1 MRIPGFRFCHHAI
14 PVFAIVAAC
23 VAQGVDGMGLAPGLP
38 PNPDD
43 WVCYEPS
50 PPSEDRIRELCENEY
65 KQDKSGKYKP
75 EWGKPADLGVPGTLS
90 DLARKNAFDERLQD
104 FLANKGYKDW
114 VHDLTWRL
122 TGPYVGEIPDGKS
135 YGVHPAVRIYYSPE
149 IMEWLCGGRKGEIDD
164 NAILVKEM
172 HNVDASLGISEDR
185 ACMVITQSPEPTSW
199 TVMVRT
205 GDKTFDGWYWANPAR
220 PPEDSK
226 PGEYAGNPPILDK
239 SAVTREGFFGKPPV
253 KRDAD
258 WYPTGDLFSEKKP
271 ANVVS
276 PYNLYGAYC
285 LNCHA
290 SAEKYSTYASLDN
303 ILTPGILYKR
313 FPQPAEPDSGNTGPS
328 FKVLSGAAHAE
339 VSAVARK
346 SPSDYGFSRPLDKI
360 APGFKQAFGDRGMET
375 FAEAIDLRLPAETY
389 DHHPAAADG
398 SGPFLTS
405 DQCIGCHD
413 ATVSNAA
420 VPNMLI
426 TDRESGKQVNV
437 SPYGEWRASP
447 MGLAGRDPIFFSQ
460 LQSETNNLP
469 QLDACIENTCL
480 HCHGVMGQRQYS
492 ADTQKNPDKECESLF
507 AVAPPEQVPIGQPFR
522 LDMVTQWQD
531 TKTHDSA
538 YGNLARDGISCTV
551 CHHISDTGLGEEKT
565 FTGNFVTG
573 PANEIYGPFA
583 DDTVVTKPME
593 HALDIT
599 PRFGKQITDS
609 DMCGSCHNIL
619 LPVFNNDGTRHKV
632 ATVNGRDLF
641 ASYEQTTHL
650 EWVNSAFAQSGDEF
664 ASCQDCHMPTIYKN
678 QDLSGT
684 RIANIESD
692 DFPPTT
698 HRLPNDEIKLT
709 PREKYTRHSLHGLNI
724 FLNEM
729 FQQFPLIL
737 GVRQIDYMGSIS
749 TDTQPSLVTSNQS
762 MVEMARKQTAD
773 IAIQELSI
781 DPNGQL
787 LADVLVTNKTGHF
800 LPSGVGFRRVFIEFT
815 VEDKN
820 GNLIWA
826 SGRTNELGMIL
837 NGIGNEVLPSE
848 QGVGNTDAY
857 QPHYEAI
864 TDGGQVQIYQE
875 LIKDSAGEFTTSFL
889 RRVHTVKDNRLRGK
903 GYDPKRFVENPSP
916 YIQLLAELEGNAA
929 KDPYYFDPT
938 LTGADRI
945 RYRIRLAPSQVG
957 GIGRV
962 RVRLLSQSIPPFYLQ
977 QRFSDAGKGP
987 AEKDEIRRLYY
998 LAGHLNTREEAS
1010 PIEDWK
1016 LLLVEDCRL
1025 VNGRLCNS

>member
-1 MRIPGFRFCHHAI
+1 MRIPSFRICLAV
-14 PVFAIVAAC
+14 PVFAIVAAS
-23 VAQGVDGMGLAPGLP
+23 AARGADSGQTPGLP

-43 WVCYEPS
+43 WVCYDPG
-50 PPSEDRIRELCENEY
+50 PPSEDRIKELCEDEYGSGEY
-65 KQDKSGKYKP
+65 KS
-75 EWGKPADLGVPGTLS
+75 EWGKPVDLGVPGTIS
-90 DLARKNAFDERLQD
+90 DLAQKNAYDERLQD
-104 FLANKGYKDW
+104 FLVDKGYRDW

-122 TGPYVGEIPDGKS
+122 TGPYVGEIPGGKS

-149 IMEWLCGGRKGEIDD
+149 IMEWLCGGRKGEIKD
-164 NAILVKEM
+164 NAMLVKEM
-172 HNVDASLGISEDR
+172 HNIDASLGIHGDR
-185 ACMVITQSPEPTSW
+185 ACMVITKSPEPTSW

-205 GDKTFDGWYWANPAR
+205 GSKTFDGWYWANPAR
-220 PPEDSK
+220 PRDPAKSEHD
-226 PGEYAGNPPILDK
+226 GNPPILDR
-239 SAVTREGFFGKPPV
+239 SAVTREDFFGKPPV
-253 KRDAD
+253 ERNPA
-258 WYPTGDLFSEKKP
+258 WYPTGDLFSNQKP

-276 PYNLYGAYC
+276 PYSLYGAYC

-290 SAEKYSTYASLDN
+290 SAEKYSTFASLDN

-313 FPQPAEPDSGNTGPS
+313 FPQPPTADSGNADS
-328 FKVLSGAAHAE
+328 SVKALSGAAHADA
-339 VSAVARK
+339 SAPTAE
-346 SPSDYGFSRPLDKI
+346 SPADYGFSRPLDKI
-360 APGFKQAFGDRGMET
+360 APGFKQVYGDLGVET
-375 FAEAIDLRLPAETY
+375 FTQVIDLRLPAETY
-389 DHHPAAADG
+389 DHHFAGPDG
-398 SGPFLTS
+398 PGQFLTS

-413 ATVSNAA
+413 ATVSNDS

-426 TDRESGKQVNV
+426 TDRETGKQINV

-469 QLDACIENTCL
+469 QLEACIENTCL

-492 ADTQKNPDKECESLF
+492 ADTQKNPDNECKALF
-507 AVAPPEQVPIGQPFR
+507 AVAPPEQVPFGQPFR
-522 LDMVTQWQD
+522 LDMVTRWQD
-531 TKTHDSA
+531 TKAHGSV

-551 CHHISDTGLGEEKT
+551 CHHVSDTGLGEEKT

-573 PANEIYGPFA
+573 PANEVYGPFG
-583 DDTVVTKPME
+583 DDTIVTKPME
-593 HALDIT
+593 HALGIT
-599 PRFGKQITDS
+599 PKFGKQITNS

-650 EWVNSAFAQSGDEF
+650 EWVNSVFAQPGDEF
-664 ASCQDCHMPTIYKN
+664 ASCQDCHMPTMYKD

-698 HRLPNDEIKLT
+698 HRLPNDQIELA

-749 TDTQPSLVTSNQS
+749 TGTQPSLVTANQS
-762 MVEMARKQTAD
+762 MVEMAGQQTAD
-773 IAIQELSI
+773 IEIQELEITS
-781 DPNGQL
+781 DGQL

-815 VEDKN
+815 VEDKS
-820 GNLIWA
+820 GALIWA

-837 NGIGNEVLPSE
+837 DGTGDKVLSSE
-848 QGVGNTDAY
+848 QGVDNTDAY
-857 QPHYEAI
+857 QPHYETI
-864 TDGGQVQIYQE
+864 TNGSQVQIYQE
-875 LIKDSAGEFTTSFL
+875 LIKDSAGRFTTSFL
-889 RRVHTVKDNRLRGK
+889 RRVRPVKDNRLRGK
-903 GYDPKRFVENPSP
+903 GYDPEIFAKNPSP
-916 YIQLLAELEGNAA
+916 YIQMLAELEGKAA
-929 KDPYYFDPT
+929 SDPYYFDSK

-945 RYRIRLAPSQVG
+945 RYLIRLSPAQAG
-957 GIGRV
+957 NIGRV
-962 RVRLLSQSIPPFYLQ
+962 KVRLLSQSIPPFYLQ
-977 QRFSDAGKGP
+977 ERFDDAGKGP
-987 AEKDEIRRLYY
+987 AEKGEIQRLYY
-998 LAGHLNTREEAS
+998 LTGHLNTRSGSS
-1010 PIEDWK
+1010 PIKNWK
-1016 LLLVEDCRL
+1016 LPLVEDCRL
-1025 VNGRLCNS
+1025 ANGKPCES